1 MITIKNSIVKKIG
14 FIIFMLVFI
23 MFITYYHF
31 LNNQIK
37 RYLEQQNKEQLT
49 IKSEHLTSKIEM
61 FLQKYIVIIDHAKI
75 NQNFISLAKD
85 VTDRSKKRE
94 HPLFAQTVNELK
106 NIRNLDKHISS
117 SYIAIEKASDIIS
130 DKYNYEIDA
139 NYNLSSREWYI
150 NTIKENKTTITTPYI
165 DYITNKTAITIAAP
179 LEYNNQILGV
189 VGVDILI
196 ENINSIM
203 NDYKLKTNTDIGL
216 IYKTGQ
222 MLYNSDYSDVIE
234 SNGVYI
240 QNLFNEELVSK
251 MLSGGLGIEEYIN
264 EGQDKY
270 IAFFPVENTNLI
282 VYTTILKSKALS
294 KVNEFIYINFGIL
307 LILLIVIVVSLL
319 LLNKLITKPLVSISR
334 EVSNF
339 SNNNTVALSSKYLER
354 KDEVGI
360 LSKGISLMIN
370 NISSNI
376 AELEEKNQ
384 ELLNAKELVNM
395 ERLLFETTIHSLG
408 DGVISTDKFG
418 NIKIMNEVAEKLTG
432 WNCEDA
438 IGLQFESVFNIIN
451 EQNRKKTV
459 SPIEVAFVSSKVVK
473 FDENILLINKEGY
486 EIPIED
492 SAAPI
497 LDSDGNITG
506 AVIVFR
512 DYTDK
517 KQRQAEIL
525 YLSYH
530 DQLTGL
536 YNRRFFEEELSRL
549 DIKYY
554 LPLSLVM
561 LDVNGLK
568 LTNDA
573 FGHQT
578 GDKLLQIVA
587 ASLKK
592 ACREND
598 VVSRVGGD
606 EFVLLLPNTDYN
618 EAEIIVKLIYRDLEQ
633 EKLMD
638 VIISVSAGWDT
649 KSHELQN
656 IMEIYAKAEE
666 NMYRNKLVESQSMRS
681 KTIQVIMKTLNE
693 TNERERIHSENVS
706 KISRKIGEALNFDQ
720 ELLREI
726 EITGLLHDI
735 GKIAIDNNL
744 LNKTGPL
751 SSSEYEI
758 IKRHPEIGYHIL
770 KSVDEYTNI
779 SDNVLAHHE
788 YWDGTGYPRGIAE
801 DKIPLIARIITI
813 ADAFEAMTADR
824 TYRDKISKEEAME
837 ELKRCAGT
845 QFDPDIV
852 KIFCDKVIHKI

>member
-49 IKSEHLTSKIEM
+49 IKSKHLTSKIEM

-270 IAFFPVENTNLI
+270 IAFLPVENTNLI
-282 VYTTILKSKALS
+282 VFITILKSKALS
-294 KVNEFIYINFGIL
+294 KVNEFIYINFG
-307 LILLIVIVVSLL
+307 ILLIVIVVSLL

-334 EVSNF
+334 EVNNF

-506 AVIVFR
+506 TVIVFR

-536 YNRRFFEEELSRL
+536 YNRRFFEE
-549 DIKYY
+549 
-554 LPLSLVM
+554 
-561 LDVNGLK
+561 
-568 LTNDA
+568 
-573 FGHQT
+573 
-578 GDKLLQIVA
+578 
-587 ASLKK
+587 
-592 ACREND
+592 
-598 VVSRVGGD
+598 
-606 EFVLLLPNTDYN
+606 
-618 EAEIIVKLIYRDLEQ
+618 
-633 EKLMD
+633 
-638 VIISVSAGWDT
+638 
-649 KSHELQN
+649 
-656 IMEIYAKAEE
+656 
-666 NMYRNKLVESQSMRS
+666 
-681 KTIQVIMKTLNE
+681 
-693 TNERERIHSENVS
+693 
-706 KISRKIGEALNFDQ
+706 
-720 ELLREI
+720 
-726 EITGLLHDI
+726 
-735 GKIAIDNNL
+735 
-744 LNKTGPL
+744 
-751 SSSEYEI
+751 
-758 IKRHPEIGYHIL
+758 
-770 KSVDEYTNI
+770 
-779 SDNVLAHHE
+779 
-788 YWDGTGYPRGIAE
+788 
-801 DKIPLIARIITI
+801 
-813 ADAFEAMTADR
+813 
-824 TYRDKISKEEAME
+824 
-837 ELKRCAGT
+837 
-845 QFDPDIV
+845 
-852 KIFCDKVIHKI
+852 